1 MKQQFKF
8 VAIAFLFATLLYSYS
23 LSRGITKSFEKC
35 ELRYSISIDT
45 NTCRAKK
52 NLSIE
57 DKQSLV
63 FDVVTKSKLTSTVR
77 IGFVG
82 KRLDTNQKYSILQI
96 ELNRNKDGDPNALV
110 IVGERSL
117 PTTWQFD
124 VRLSNQKLNKLRIE
138 LTNRNRIRVWS
149 NGELVHGFKW
159 NIPVTDNFA
168 ASSSEIIIDQLSPK
182 LSVGMLAEV
191 QVTKQQSIFIQISSL
206 IAFSILILFST
217 VLFSKLK
224 LERSTKRNPSVD
236 TYLATFCISAALTCM
251 TIIQGM
257 LGFLGTHDYFDRNG
271 ITYARAARYSDWFQ
285 LRDLAQFAD
294 PYLVGNS
301 QYPPAFLG
309 LFKAIP
315 IIASGYGLVIFCVI
329 CPVLIGLVI
338 SKIFDVK
345 DTKIYLLLV
354 MTLCISYPYLYALDR
369 GSSELILAT
378 LFAIFILFMIRDRLV
393 VAAVILGLMICLK
406 AFPII
411 FLPLLI
417 RKKQGAKL
425 IAISLGVAAAT
436 TSLGSFVL
444 SGSPVASTIQYI
456 QMSINSSTAV
466 SQARVLSERSTSL
479 FQWAF
484 SLLEALSPSLPTTE
498 LPKSVAQLTLALAAL
513 ILATV
518 SYFYLA
524 TKLTMSTKVMVLTIT
539 MLLLIPL
546 SYDYRVLWL
555 VPAFA
560 LWLIDNPKSR
570 FKTFHVIA
578 FGLLFAARPVSF
590 VTDRL
595 SIGSTLSFP
604 ILLSVL
610 IVILYEHLKTLE
622 PKQDNNS
629 AELESSVD

>member
-1 MKQQFKF
+1 
-8 VAIAFLFATLLYSYS
+8 
-23 LSRGITKSFEKC
+23 
-35 ELRYSISIDT
+35 
-45 NTCRAKK
+45 
-52 NLSIE
+52 
-57 DKQSLV
+57 
-63 FDVVTKSKLTSTVR
+63 
-77 IGFVG
+77 
-82 KRLDTNQKYSILQI
+82 
-96 ELNRNKDGDPNALV
+96 
-110 IVGERSL
+110 
-117 PTTWQFD
+117 
-124 VRLSNQKLNKLRIE
+124 
-138 LTNRNRIRVWS
+138 
-149 NGELVHGFKW
+149 
-159 NIPVTDNFA
+159 
-168 ASSSEIIIDQLSPK
+168 
-182 LSVGMLAEV
+182 
-191 QVTKQQSIFIQISSL
+191 
-206 IAFSILILFST
+206 
-217 VLFSKLK
+217 
-224 LERSTKRNPSVD
+224 
-236 TYLATFCISAALTCM
+236 M
-251 TIIQGM
+251 TIIQGKM
-257 LGFLGTHDYFDRNG
+257 GLLGTHDYYDSNG
-271 ITYARAARYSDWFQ
+271 ITYARVARFTDWFQ
-285 LRDLAQFAD
+285 LADLAKFAD

-315 IIASGYGLVIFCVI
+315 MIASEYGLVIFCVI

-338 SKIFDVK
+338 SKIFVVK
-345 DTKIYLLLV
+345 DIKIYLLLV
-354 MTLCISYPYLYALDR
+354 MTICTSYPYLYALDR

-417 RKKQGAKL
+417 RKKQGSKL
-425 IAISLGVAAAT
+425 ITISLGVAVAT
-436 TSLGSFVL
+436 TTLGSFVL
-444 SGSPVASTIQYI
+444 SGSPLSSTIQYI

-479 FQWAF
+479 FQWTY

-518 SYFYLA
+518 SYFYVA
-524 TKLTMSTKVMVLTIT
+524 TKLTLSTKVMVLTIT

-560 LWLIDNPKSR
+560 LWLIDNPRSR

-622 PKQDNNS
+622 PKQDSNS
-629 AELESSVD
+629 EELESSLD